1 MSEVT
6 ARMAAAVNEI
16 TISGDEYRELVIKAW
31 KLETL
36 REKAKE
42 SSYLTDLERTIFDLP
57 EDKEETDDVD
67 S

>member
-31 KLETL
+31 KYDSL
-36 REKAKE
+36 RKAAKKSTFNTE
-42 SSYLTDLERTIFDLP
+42 LERTIFDLP

>member
-31 KLETL
+31 KLDVL
-36 REKAKE
+36 RAKAKE
-42 SSYLTDLERTIFDLP
+42 SSYLTDLEKAIFDLN
-57 EDKEETDDVD
+57 EKKEEAEDVD

>member
-31 KLETL
+31 KYDSL
-36 REKAKE
+36 RKAAKKSAFNTE
-42 SSYLTDLERTIFDLP
+42 LERIIFDLT
-57 EDKEETDDVD
+57 EDETEDVD